1 MQRIAML
8 LGAMSVWLAFGA
20 GPAGAAA
27 SRFEVHGHVLSA
39 HESETLL
46 ADPHGRS
53 DSTAVAGGLARLVG
67 ALQDEGYLDARARA
81 ERVSADTTDQRWRVF
96 VTEGERRRLI
106 ELRVEVGGATDSL
119 LVTNALGLK
128 AGGWVSPRALGDA
141 VEHALDTAASRGYPY
156 ASLGVTALDWD
167 TAGARAR
174 VGGALGPL
182 VTVTGMR
189 FDGLTTTS
197 PALVRRTAGPLE
209 GRPYDPTAAE
219 EAADRLRQLGL
230 FRTVTFTGLESSGDW
245 SKGVLVYKIEEPH
258 YNAFEGAVGLQGP
271 SGAREVVGLAR
282 IELGNLA
289 GTGRSAALHWRSDG
303 PGLQSFDARYRE
315 PMVLGQPWSLELALS
330 EDLQDTLYTR
340 SRAGAKLA
348 MRLEPRRRLELSYE
362 QERVVSTI
370 GDASQAT
377 TQMTGAAIESD
388 HRDDPVLPRRGLRGR
403 VEGGQWFKTSELRV
417 GGTSHAHLTTGH
429 VVLEW
434 HRPLGRGAM
443 PHAGLAWELSGAGVF
458 SSEPVLQDY
467 ERYLIGGTAT
477 LRGYDEQQ
485 FHVDRYALSRLEWRW
500 FLGVRGQ
507 QVHLFWDHAEMGTRQ
522 PLLPSG
528 TQLVHQAADGVGF
541 GIRIET
547 GTGLAGID
555 YAVPPGQPPLDGK
568 IHLQLV
574 SYF

>member
-1 MQRIAML
+1 MKRMACLGGSVVL
-8 LGAMSVWLAFGA
+8 LLAFAA
-20 GPAGAAA
+20 GPATAA
-27 SRFEVHGHVLSA
+27 SRFEVHGRVLTTR
-39 HESETLL
+39 ESETLL
-46 ADPHGRS
+46 ADPRGRA
-53 DSTAVAGGLARLVG
+53 DSSAVAGGLARLVA
-67 ALQDEGYLDARARA
+67 ALQDRGYLDATAHA
-81 ERVSADTTDQRWRVF
+81 ERVSADTTDLRWRVF
-96 VTEGERRRLI
+96 VTEGARRRLVD
-106 ELRVEVGGATDSL
+106 LKVDVGGPVDSL
-119 LVTNALGLK
+119 QVWNALGL
-128 AGGWVSPRALGDA
+128 APGDWASPRALGEA
-141 VEHALDTAASRGYPY
+141 VERALDTAASRGYPD
-156 ASLGVTALDWD
+156 ASLGVTVFDWD
-167 TAGARAR
+167 SSGAHAR
-174 VGGALGPL
+174 IGGALGPL

-189 FDGLTTTS
+189 FDGLSTTS
-197 PALVRRTAGPLE
+197 LALVRRTAGALE

-245 SKGVLVYKIEEPH
+245 SKGVLVYKIEEPR

-417 GGTSHAHLTTGH
+417 GGTAHAHLTTARAL
-429 VVLEW
+429 LEW
-434 HRPLGRGAM
+434 HRPLGRGAT

-458 SSEPVLQDY
+458 SSEPVLEDY
-467 ERYLIGGTAT
+467 ERYWIGGTAT

-507 QVHLFWDHAEMGTRQ
+507 QVHLFWDHAEMATRQ
-522 PLLPSG
+522 PLLPTG